1 MAFKRVL
8 LKLSGEA
15 LKEDGDLIL
24 SGGALT
30 HMAEMIKA
38 IATSGVQVCVVVGAG
53 NIWRGK
59 IASDAGMERVQA
71 DYMGMMGTV
80 INAVALSSKV
90 KDLGANSIVTSAISA
105 IEGITVPY
113 AVEVAD
119 QALNNG
125 QVVFLAG
132 GTGKPYFT
140 TDTAAAMRAIELKC
154 DAILMGK
161 NGVHGVY
168 DKDPR
173 SNPDAKFFEFITFDE
188 MLKLNLQIMD
198 TSAIQLIK
206 DENIKVCVFQMEA
219 NNFIAASKGEHVGTI
234 CHKGE

>member
-1 MAFKRVL
+1 MAFRRVL

-15 LKEDGDLIL
+15 LKENGDTIL
-24 SGGALT
+24 SGKALT

-38 IATSGVQVCVVVGAG
+38 IVDSGIQVGVVVGAG

-59 IASDAGMERVQA
+59 VASDAGMQRVQA
-71 DYMGMMGTV
+71 DFMGMLGTV
-80 INAVALSSKV
+80 INSVALSSRL
-90 KDLGANSIVTSAISA
+90 KDLGVNSIVTSAVSA

-113 AVEVAD
+113 DVKVAD
-119 QALNNG
+119 QALNRG
-125 QVVFLAG
+125 EVVFLAG

-140 TDTAAAMRAIELKC
+140 TDTAAAIRALELKC

-161 NGVHGVY
+161 NGVHGVF

-173 SNPDAKFFEFITFDE
+173 SYEDAKFFKFITFDQ

-206 DENIKVCVFQMEA
+206 EENIKLCIFQMEA
-219 NNFIAASKGEHVGTI
+219 SNFIAAARGEHVGTI
-234 CHKGE
+234 CQKGE

>member
-1 MAFKRVL
+1 MALRRVL

-15 LKEDGDLIL
+15 LKENGDLIL
-24 SGGALT
+24 SAGALT

-38 IATSGVQVCVVVGAG
+38 IIDSGVQVCVVVGAG

-59 IASDAGMERVQA
+59 IASDAGMERIQA

-80 INAVALSSKV
+80 INAVALASKL
-90 KDLGANSIVTSAISA
+90 KDLGTSSIVTSAISA

-113 AVEVAD
+113 VVEIAD

-161 NGVHGVY
+161 NGVNGVY

-173 SNPDAKFFEFITFDE
+173 TNADAKFFKFITFDE

-219 NNFIAASKGEHVGTI
+219 NNFIATAKGEHVGTI